1 MKNLCTR
8 LMMVAALLVA
18 GAANA
23 EAQLGRDYTLLTP
36 PQTSTASKIEVLEF
50 FFYECGH
57 CFHLH
62 PFLAKWDKSKAS
74 DVEMS
79 YVPTMFRSST
89 EPLART
95 YYALQGM
102 GQIARL
108 DDVIYKA
115 IHEQQIG
122 LYDLDSIAAFLA
134 KNGVDRSTFESAYN
148 SFSVASKVTHAK
160 QMILPSAYNIQ
171 GTPTLIV
178 DGRYVITGLQ
188 PADTIRALDEVITM
202 VRKGRAPAATT
213 AKKSAKH

>member
-1 MKNLCTR
+1 MKNLCIR
-8 LMMVAALLVA
+8 LMMIAALLVA
-18 GAANA
+18 GAAHA
-23 EAQLGRDYTLLTP
+23 EAQLGRDYTLLNP
-36 PQTSTASKIEVLEF
+36 AQPAPSGKIEVLEF

-62 PFLAKWDKSKAS
+62 PLLAKWDKSKAA
-74 DVEMS
+74 DVEIS
-79 YVPTMFRSST
+79 YVPTMFRSTT

-108 DDVIYKA
+108 DDLIYKA

-134 KNGVDRSTFESAYN
+134 KNGVDRSGFESAYN
-148 SFSVASKVTHAK
+148 SFSVASKVNHAK

-188 PADTIRALDEVITM
+188 PADTIRALDEVISM
-202 VRKGRAPAATT
+202 VRKSRGVAVPSSKN
-213 AKKSAKH
+213 KKH

>member
-1 MKNLCTR
+1 MKNVCTR
-8 LMMVAALLVA
+8 LMMVAALLFA
-18 GAANA
+18 GAAHA
-23 EAQLGRDYTLLTP
+23 EAKLGRDYTLLNP
-36 PQTSTASKIEVLEF
+36 AQASAGNKIEVLEF

-62 PFLAKWDKSKAS
+62 PLLSKWDKSKAS
-74 DVEMS
+74 DVEIS

-102 GQIARL
+102 GQIERL
-108 DDVIYKA
+108 DDLIYKA

-122 LYDLDSIAAFLA
+122 LYDVDSIAAFLA
-134 KNGVDRSTFESAYN
+134 RNGVERSGFESAYN
-148 SFSVASKVTHAK
+148 SFSVASKVVHAK

-188 PADTIRALDEVITM
+188 PADTIRVLDEVIAM
-202 VRKGRAPAATT
+202 VRKARAPAAP
-213 AKKSAKH
+213 AKKHVTH

>member
-1 MKNLCTR
+1 MKNLFTR

-23 EAQLGRDYTLLTP
+23 EAQLGRDYTLLAS
-36 PQTSTASKIEVLEF
+36 PQPTATSKIEVLEF
-50 FFYECGH
+50 FFYECSH

-62 PFLAKWDKSKAS
+62 PLLAKWDKTKGS
-74 DVEMS
+74 DVEIS
-79 YVPTMFRSST
+79 YVPTMFRPST

-122 LYDLDSIAAFLA
+122 LYDMDSIASFLA
-134 KNGVDRSTFESAYN
+134 KNGVDKAGFESAYD
-148 SFSVASKVTHAK
+148 SFSVQSKIKIAK
-160 QMILPSAYNIQ
+160 QMIRTYQIE
-171 GTPTLIV
+171 GTPTLVI
-178 DGRYVITGLQ
+178 DGRYVISGMQ
-188 PADTIRALDEVITM
+188 PPDAIRALDEVINM
-202 VRKGRAPAATT
+202 VRKSRGGAATSSKS
-213 AKKSAKH
+213 KKH

>member
-1 MKNLCTR
+1 MNSFLTR
-8 LMMVAALLVA
+8 LMMVAALLFA
-18 GAANA
+18 GAAHA
-23 EAQLGRDYTLLTP
+23 EVQQGRDYTVLAA
-36 PQTSTASKIEVLEF
+36 PQPSTTGKIEVLEF

-62 PFLAKWDKSKAS
+62 PLLAKWDKSKAG
-74 DVEMS
+74 DVEIS

-108 DDVIYKA
+108 DDLIYKA

-122 LYDLDSIAAFLA
+122 LYDLDSIAAFVA
-134 KNGVDRSTFESAYN
+134 RNGVDRSSFESAYN
-148 SFSVASKVTHAK
+148 SFSVVNKVAHAK
-160 QMILPSAYNIQ
+160 QMILPGAYNIQ

-178 DGRYVITGLQ
+178 DGRYAITGLQ
-188 PADTIRALDEVITM
+188 PADTIRVLDEVIAM
-202 VRKGRAPAATT
+202 VRKGRTLAAS
-213 AKKSAKH
+213 AKKPAKH

>member
-1 MKNLCTR
+1 MNGILTR
-8 LMMVAALLVA
+8 LMMVAALLCA

-23 EAQLGRDYTLLTP
+23 EVQQGRDYTLLATP
-36 PQTSTASKIEVLEF
+36 QPTAPGKIEVLEF

-62 PFLAKWDKSKAS
+62 PLLAKWDKSKAG
-74 DVEMS
+74 DVEIS
-79 YVPTMFRSST
+79 YVPTMFRAST

-108 DDVIYKA
+108 DDLIYKA

-122 LYDLDSIAAFLA
+122 LYDQDSIAAFLA
-134 KNGVDRSTFESAYN
+134 RNGVERATFESAYN
-148 SFSVASKVTHAK
+148 SFSVASKVAHAK
-160 QMILPSAYNIQ
+160 QMILPNAYNIQ

-188 PADTIRALDEVITM
+188 PADTVRVLDEVITM
-202 VRKGRAPAATT
+202 VRKGRAPSSG
-213 AKKSAKH
+213 KKH